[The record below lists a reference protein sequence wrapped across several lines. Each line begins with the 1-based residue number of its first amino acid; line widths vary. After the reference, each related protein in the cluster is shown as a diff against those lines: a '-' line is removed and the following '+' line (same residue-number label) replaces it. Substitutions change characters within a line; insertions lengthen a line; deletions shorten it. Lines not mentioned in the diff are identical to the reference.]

1 MKQSRMEWVKR
12 WAMLA
17 VCQVTEQPFPRI
29 KVSFDVTLVALSV
42 ILSFVFLHGL
52 YGVREGTV
60 AAALCVGVVSKL
72 ISPRLKKASGRLLK
86 I

>member
-1 MKQSRMEWVKR
+1 M
-12 WAMLA
+12 
-17 VCQVTEQPFPRI
+17 TGQPFPRI

-42 ILSFVFLHGL
+42 LLSVLFLHGL

-60 AAALCVGVVSKL
+60 AAALCVGMVSKFL
-72 ISPRLKKASGRLLK
+72 NPRLQKAAGKLLK

>member
-1 MKQSRMEWVKR
+1 MRYE
-12 WAMLA
+12 A
-17 VCQVTEQPFPRI
+17 EQDGMG
-29 KVSFDVTLVALSV
+29 KALVALSV